1 MNNLQF
7 MLDKQ
12 REFQRTLGIF
22 LNKGNHIQIKSEQDA
37 SYVKEQAS
45 FLIEETV
52 EMTRELKYSKPW
64 KQYDWDNIKD
74 AEQTQKVKEEAIDA
88 LHFMLNI
95 FNALGMSEQD
105 ILNAYLE
112 KNKLNHERQSNPDLG
127 YITEGK

>member
-1 MNNLQF
+1 MSYLQL

-12 REFQRTLGIF
+12 RAFQRTLGIQF
-22 LNKGNHIQIKSEQDA
+22 NLGQNIQIKSEQDS
-37 SYVKEQAS
+37 SYIKEQAS
-45 FLIEETV
+45 FLIEEIV

-64 KQYDWDNIKD
+64 KQYDWDNTKD

-112 KNKLNHERQSNPDLG
+112 KNKLNHERQLNPDLG